1 MLLVVIPWLRPLRV
15 LRVVLLLARTHRG
28 AARLAKFDYLII
40 YGLLLIIAAATS
52 VALLERGHD
61 SPLESYPDALWWSV
75 VTITTVGYGDFS
87 PITAGGRT
95 VALILM
101 LGGVGI
107 FSAIT
112 ANLTSFFVKSESD
125 NTIVIN
131 ELVEEVRALRLELQG
146 VEGS

>member
-112 ANLTSFFVKSESD
+112 ANLTLRWSGKFEQVAKRES
-125 NTIVIN
+125 
-131 ELVEEVRALRLELQG
+131 R
-146 VEGS
+146 S